1 MIKIEK
7 PLKELY
13 ISLNNVAYIHYQ
25 PRVNGIVI
33 NPYNNLRTYNVSEF
47 ILDTGAG
54 ITILN
59 ANFSSL
65 FKDTQPH
72 SSTRILYGSGEK
84 LLPIYQIQLKMYDYV
99 FNLKA
104 AHDREMQLT
113 SLLGHYDFLNTFN
126 YFGINK
132 NRRIFTL
139 FKQ

>member
-13 ISLNNVAYIHYQ
+13 ISLNNIAYIHYQ

-33 NPYNNLRTYNVSEF
+33 NPHNNLKTYMANEF
-47 ILDTGAG
+47 ILDTGAS

-59 ANFSSL
+59 ANFNFL
-65 FKDTQPH
+65 FKDTTPN
-72 SSTRILYGSGEK
+72 SSTRIMYGSGEK
-84 LLPIYQIQLKMYDYV
+84 LLPIYEIQLKMYDYV

-104 AHDREMQLT
+104 AHDSEMQLT

-126 YFGINK
+126 HFGINK
-132 NRRIFTL
+132 DKRIFTL
-139 FKQ
+139 FKH